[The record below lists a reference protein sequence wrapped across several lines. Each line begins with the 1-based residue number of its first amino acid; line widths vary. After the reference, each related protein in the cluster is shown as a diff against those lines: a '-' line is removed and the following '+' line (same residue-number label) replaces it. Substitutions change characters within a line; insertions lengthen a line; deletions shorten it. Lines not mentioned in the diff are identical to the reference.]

1 MFRTRLITSSLLRH
15 FYQLTLAREGWRPCF
30 GDIDC
35 YLQLDPTGVYVGE
48 LNNKPIATHTA
59 IKYADGYRHHGS
71 IIVKEEYQK
80 LGYGFNLVDACLA
93 NSAPFK
99 NMSSYLIPELAA
111 KVEKRYGLI
120 SRWPVG
126 IYDLNISKALDKLRE
141 YNSDSCEVK
150 HINDINMQDVCD
162 YDTNVFGYNRIKFLE
177 KWLNTPGA
185 HVRVAVDK
193 EGSIVGYVVVRLA
206 FFQDEGYKLGP
217 LFCENIEVG
226 KALLKGVFE
235 DVREC
240 GLSTSNSVILDSPIG
255 KNPDAKELM
264 QLVDGKYL
272 GHIEFMTTNGLPK
285 GRFNQW
291 FAITS
296 PACG

>member
-1 MFRTRLITSSLLRH
+1 M
-15 FYQLTLAREGWRPCF
+15 
-30 GDIDC
+30 
-35 YLQLDPTGVYVGE
+35 YVGE
-48 LNNKPIATHTA
+48 LNNKPIATYSS
-59 IKYADGYRHHGS
+59 IKYADGYRQLGS
-71 IIVKEEYQK
+71 YTVKREYQK
-80 LGYGFNLVDACLA
+80 LGYGVNLAEACLA
-93 NSAPFK
+93 NSAPIK
-99 NMSSYLIPELAA
+99 NTSGYATPEMAR
-111 KVEKRYGLI
+111 KFEKWDAMI

-126 IYDLNISKALDKLRE
+126 IYDLDILKALDKLRE

-177 KWLNTPGA
+177 KWLNTLGA

-272 GHIEFMTTNGLPK
+272 GHIEFLTTNGLPK

-296 PACG
+296 PVCG